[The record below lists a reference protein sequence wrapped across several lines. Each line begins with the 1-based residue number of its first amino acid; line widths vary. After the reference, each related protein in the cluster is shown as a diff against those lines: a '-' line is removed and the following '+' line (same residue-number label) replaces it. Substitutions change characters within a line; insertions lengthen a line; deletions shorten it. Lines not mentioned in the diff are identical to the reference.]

1 MPGPSRTAFRL
12 SQLGNFAA
20 ARFAELTRS
29 LGLTPSD
36 AGVLRLLGRE
46 PGISQR
52 GLADRLGAVPSRVV
66 VLIDSMERRG
76 LVTRTR
82 SSTDR
87 RTQELT
93 LTEQGQHALLQ
104 LRGLAQEHDAAVL
117 APLTQEEREQLVAL
131 LAKLSE
137 GHRLDPDVHP
147 GYRDSA

>member
-1 MPGPSRTAFRL
+1 MPGPSRTALHL
-12 SQLGNFAA
+12 SQLGNLAA

-29 LGLTPSD
+29 VGLTPSD
-36 AGVLRLLGRE
+36 AGVLRLLGRQ

-52 GLADRLGAVPSRVV
+52 VLADRLGAVPSRVV
-66 VLIDSMERRG
+66 VLLDSMEQRG

-82 SSTDR
+82 SRTDR

-93 LTEQGQHALLQ
+93 LTEEGQRALGE
-104 LRGLAQEHDAAVL
+104 LRGLAERHDADVL
-117 APLTQEEREQLVAL
+117 APLTQDERNQLGAL

>member
-12 SQLGNFAA
+12 SQLGHFAA
-20 ARFAELTRS
+20 ARFAERTRS

-66 VLIDSMERRG
+66 VLIDSMERRS

-147 GYRDSA
+147 GYRDRA

>member
-1 MPGPSRTAFRL
+1 MGH
-12 SQLGNFAA
+12 FAA
-20 ARFAELTRS
+20 ARFAERTRS

-66 VLIDSMERRG
+66 VLIDSMERRS

-147 GYRDSA
+147 GYRDRA

>member
-1 MPGPSRTAFRL
+1 M
-12 SQLGNFAA
+12 
-20 ARFAELTRS
+20 
-29 LGLTPSD
+29 
-36 AGVLRLLGRE
+36 
-46 PGISQR
+46 
-52 GLADRLGAVPSRVV
+52 

>member
-1 MPGPSRTAFRL
+1 M
-12 SQLGNFAA
+12 GNFAA